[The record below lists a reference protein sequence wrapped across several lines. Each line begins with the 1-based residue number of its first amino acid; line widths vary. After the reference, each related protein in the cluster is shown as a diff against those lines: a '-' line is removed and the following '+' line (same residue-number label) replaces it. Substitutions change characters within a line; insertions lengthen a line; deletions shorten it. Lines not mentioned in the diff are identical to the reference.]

1 MAKQISETPAAP
13 THDVIARR
21 AYEIWESEGRP
32 DGRAADH
39 WFRAVQ
45 QLNAQRSE
53 PAEPTAEAP
62 SRMKQNKSAAPRRNG
77 GRASETRIQAT
88 RP

>member
-1 MAKQISETPAAP
+1 MAKQISESTAAP
-13 THDVIARR
+13 TQDAIARR

-45 QLNAQRSE
+45 QLNTRRSE
-53 PAEPTAEAP
+53 PAEESEETS
-62 SRMKQNKSAAPRRNG
+62 SRMKPSKPAASRRNG
-77 GRASETRIQAT
+77 GRASESRLQAA